1 MLTNSIILPSKPKII
16 SEDNSHGVYE
26 IDGLYPGYGHTL
38 GNSLR
43 RIILSSIS
51 GVAITSVSIDG
62 VKHEFSTIDGVKED
76 VVSMI
81 INLKKTRFKL
91 HGDEPITLNLKVK
104 GPKIVTASMIDA
116 PTQAE
121 VVTKDQYLFEITTN
135 TEVSMNINIE
145 RGMGYVSREEI
156 TKDRAEVGSIMLD
169 AAFTPIRRVSY
180 EVENM
185 RVGDRTDHNR
195 LRMTIETDGTVSP
208 HEAFEKSIETMIH
221 QLQSIVGFREF
232 STESATMPLSSVAK
246 VEGDTEEAGEDSINK
261 TKIED
266 LGVSTRTVNTL
277 LAASIKTVGGLIR
290 KTEDDLAGVEGM
302 GNKGLE
308 EISEALAKIGLSLKK

>member
-1 MLTNSIILPSKPKII
+1 MSTNSIILPSKPKII
-16 SEDNSHGVYE
+16 SETPIHGVYE

-43 RIILSSIS
+43 RIILSSIN
-51 GVAITSVSIDG
+51 GVAITSVAIDG

-76 VVSMI
+76 VISMI
-81 INLKKTRFKL
+81 INLKKTRFKI
-91 HGDEPITLNLKVK
+91 HGDEPMTVNLKVK
-104 GPKIVTASMIDA
+104 GPKVVTASMIDC

-135 TEVSMNINIE
+135 TEVSMNINLE
-145 RGMGYVSREEI
+145 KGLGYVSREEI
-156 TKDRAEVGSIMLD
+156 SKDRADVGSIVLD

-195 LRMTIETDGTVSP
+195 LRIAIETDGSVTP

-221 QLQSIVGFREF
+221 QLQSIIGFREF
-232 STESATMPLSSVAK
+232 QVETVSNLAGSAAELES
-246 VEGDTEEAGEDSINK
+246 GEDVGEDAVNK
-261 TKIED
+261 IKIED

-290 KTEDDLAGVEGM
+290 KSEDDLNEVEGM

-308 EISEALAKIGLSLKK
+308 EIAEALSKLGLALKK

>member
-1 MLTNSIILPSKPKII
+1 MSTNSIILPSKPKII
-16 SEDNSHGVYE
+16 SETPVHGVYE

-43 RIILSSIS
+43 RIILSSIN
-51 GVAITSVSIDG
+51 GVAITSVAIDG
-62 VKHEFSTIDGVKED
+62 VKHEFSTLDGVKED
-76 VVSMI
+76 VISMI

-91 HGDEPITLNLKVK
+91 HGDEPITVNLKVK
-104 GPKIVTASMIDA
+104 GPKIVTASMIDC

-121 VVTKDQYLFEITTN
+121 AVTKDQYLFEITTN
-135 TEVSMNINIE
+135 TEVSMNINLE
-145 RGMGYVSREEI
+145 KGLGYVSREEI
-156 TKDRAEVGSIMLD
+156 NKDRAEVGSIMLD

-185 RVGDRTDHNR
+185 RVGDKTDHNR
-195 LRMTIETDGTVSP
+195 LRISIETDGSITP
-208 HEAFEKSIETMIH
+208 HEAFEKSVETMIH

-232 STESATMPLSSVAK
+232 STETVSTLASSAAELK
-246 VEGDTEEAGEDSINK
+246 GEEESGEDTVNK
-261 TKIED
+261 IKIED

-290 KTEDDLAGVEGM
+290 KSEDDLNEVEGM

-308 EISEALAKIGLSLKK
+308 EIAEALAKLGLTLKK

>member
-1 MLTNSIILPSKPKII
+1 MSTNSIILPSKPKII
-16 SEDNSHGVYE
+16 SETPVHGVYE

-43 RIILSSIS
+43 RIILSSIN
-51 GVAITSVSIDG
+51 GVAITSVAIDG
-62 VKHEFSTIDGVKED
+62 VKHEFSTLDGVKED
-76 VVSMI
+76 VISMI

-91 HGDEPITLNLKVK
+91 HGDEPITVNLKVK
-104 GPKIVTASMIDA
+104 GPKIVTASMIDC

-135 TEVSMNINIE
+135 TEVSMNINLE
-145 RGMGYVSREEI
+145 KGLGYVSREEI
-156 TKDRAEVGSIMLD
+156 NKDRAEVGSIMLD

-185 RVGDRTDHNR
+185 RVGDKTDHNR
-195 LRMTIETDGTVSP
+195 LRISIETDGSITP
-208 HEAFEKSIETMIH
+208 HEAFEKSVETMIH

-232 STESATMPLSSVAK
+232 STETVSTLASSAAELK
-246 VEGDTEEAGEDSINK
+246 GEEESGEDTVNK
-261 TKIED
+261 IKIED

-290 KTEDDLAGVEGM
+290 KSEDDLNEVEGM

-308 EISEALAKIGLSLKK
+308 EIAEALAKLGLTLKK

>member
-1 MLTNSIILPSKPKII
+1 MSTNSIILPSKPKII
-16 SEDNSHGVYE
+16 SETPVHGVYE

-43 RIILSSIS
+43 RIILSSIN
-51 GVAITSVSIDG
+51 GVAITSVAIDG
-62 VKHEFSTIDGVKED
+62 VKHEFSTLDGVKED
-76 VVSMI
+76 VISMI

-91 HGDEPITLNLKVK
+91 HGDEPVTVNLKVK
-104 GPKIVTASMIDA
+104 GPKIVTASIIDC

-135 TEVSMNINIE
+135 AEVSMNINLE
-145 RGMGYVSREEI
+145 KGLGYVSREEI
-156 TKDRAEVGSIMLD
+156 SKDRADVGSIVLD

-185 RVGDRTDHNR
+185 RVGDKTDHNR
-195 LRMTIETDGTVSP
+195 LRIAIETDGSVTP

-221 QLQSIVGFREF
+221 QLQSIIGFREF
-232 STESATMPLSSVAK
+232 STETVSNLAGSAAEL
-246 VEGDTEEAGEDSINK
+246 EGGEESGEDAVNK
-261 TKIED
+261 IKIED

-290 KTEDDLAGVEGM
+290 KSEDDLNEVEGM

-308 EISEALAKIGLSLKK
+308 EIAEALAKLGLALKK

>member
-1 MLTNSIILPSKPKII
+1 MSTNSIILPSKPKII
-16 SEDNSHGVYE
+16 SETPVHGVYE

-43 RIILSSIS
+43 RIILSSIN
-51 GVAITSVSIDG
+51 GVAITSVAIDG
-62 VKHEFSTIDGVKED
+62 VKHEFSTLDGVKED
-76 VVSMI
+76 VISMI

-91 HGDEPITLNLKVK
+91 HGDEPVTVNLKVK
-104 GPKIVTASMIDA
+104 GPKIVTASMIDC

-135 TEVSMNINIE
+135 TEVSMNINLE
-145 RGMGYVSREEI
+145 KGLGYVSREEI
-156 TKDRAEVGSIMLD
+156 SKDRADVGSIVLD

-185 RVGDRTDHNR
+185 RVGDKTDHNR
-195 LRMTIETDGTVSP
+195 LRIAIETDGSVTP

-221 QLQSIVGFREF
+221 QLQSIIGFREF
-232 STESATMPLSSVAK
+232 STETVSNLAGSAAEL
-246 VEGDTEEAGEDSINK
+246 EGGEDVGEDAVNK
-261 TKIED
+261 IKIED

-290 KTEDDLAGVEGM
+290 KSEDDLNEVEGM

-308 EISEALAKIGLSLKK
+308 EIAEALAKLGLALKK

>member
-1 MLTNSIILPSKPKII
+1 MSTNSIILPSKPKII
-16 SEDNSHGVYE
+16 SETPVHGVYE

-43 RIILSSIS
+43 RIILSSIN
-51 GVAITSVSIDG
+51 GVAITSVAIDG
-62 VKHEFSTIDGVKED
+62 VKHEFSTLDGVKED
-76 VVSMI
+76 VISMI

-91 HGDEPITLNLKVK
+91 HGDEPITVNLKVK
-104 GPKIVTASMIDA
+104 GPKIVTASMIDC

-135 TEVSMNINIE
+135 TEVSMNINLE
-145 RGMGYVSREEI
+145 KGLGYVSREEI
-156 TKDRAEVGSIMLD
+156 NKDRAEVGSIMLD

-185 RVGDRTDHNR
+185 RVGDKTDHNR
-195 LRMTIETDGTVSP
+195 LRISIETDGSITP
-208 HEAFEKSIETMIH
+208 HEAFEKSVETMIH

-232 STESATMPLSSVAK
+232 STETVSTLASSAAELKS
-246 VEGDTEEAGEDSINK
+246 EEESGEDTVNK
-261 TKIED
+261 IKIED

-290 KTEDDLAGVEGM
+290 KSEDDLNEVEGM

-308 EISEALAKIGLSLKK
+308 EIAEALAKLGLTLKK